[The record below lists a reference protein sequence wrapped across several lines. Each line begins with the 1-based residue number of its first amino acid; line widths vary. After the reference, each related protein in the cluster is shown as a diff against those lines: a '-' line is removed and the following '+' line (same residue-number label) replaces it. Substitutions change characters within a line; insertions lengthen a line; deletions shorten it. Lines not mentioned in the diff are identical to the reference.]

1 MIPNGLAAGG
11 VTGLATIIQAVG
23 AARGLS
29 LPVGIQT
36 IVMNAL
42 LLLVVMR
49 EGGMFYVVQTATG
62 FVLLGFF
69 TDLFA
74 PFVAPLAHADLMLP
88 AMWGGI
94 ITGIGY
100 GMVLR
105 AGANTG
111 GSDTI
116 GQIISRN
123 TSLPVGSTVMA
134 IDVAVCAL
142 SAPVFSVENA
152 LYAGLSM
159 VISGY
164 VIDAVVDGGN
174 RRRMVLI
181 ISDKFPDIAADIMYG
196 LGRGCTKFKAT
207 GMYSGAEKPVIMV
220 IVSRR
225 ELNTLKTIVR
235 ERDPRAIVTV
245 ADVTETFGEGFK
257 DINA

>member
-1 MIPNGLAAGG
+1 
-11 VTGLATIIQAVG
+11 
-23 AARGLS
+23 
-29 LPVGIQT
+29 
-36 IVMNAL
+36 
-42 LLLVVMR
+42 
-49 EGGMFYVVQTATG
+49 
-62 FVLLGFF
+62 
-69 TDLFA
+69 
-74 PFVAPLAHADLMLP
+74 
-88 AMWGGI
+88 MWGGI

-181 ISDKFPDIAADIMYG
+181 ISENFPDIAADIMYG
-196 LGRGCTKFKAT
+196 LGRGCTKFRAT

-220 IVSRR
+220 IVNRR

-235 ERDPRAIVTV
+235 ERDPHAIVTV

>member
-1 MIPNGLAAGG
+1 MCTDLWSAC
-11 VTGLATIIQAVG
+11 LLQAVG
-23 AARGLS
+23 SALHKLQHALD
-29 LPVGIQT
+29 GI
-36 IVMNAL
+36 
-42 LLLVVMR
+42 
-49 EGGMFYVVQTATG
+49 
-62 FVLLGFF
+62 
-69 TDLFA
+69 TDLHQSLNVLILHA
-74 PFVAPLAHADLMLP
+74 GGGRGEYHSLGTYGAGELDADLMLP

-164 VIDAVVDGGN
+164 VIDAVGDGGN
-174 RRRMVLI
+174 KRRMVLI

-225 ELNTLKTIVR
+225 ELNTLKTIGR
-235 ERDPRAIVTV
+235 ERDPHAIVTV

-257 DINA
+257 DISA

>member
-1 MIPNGLAAGG
+1 MAYRLDIKRILSMNFFHDLPQIMLGCALAAIATDLFLIPNGLAAGG

-23 AARGLS
+23 AARGVS

-36 IVMNAL
+36 IVMNA
-42 LLLVVMR
+42 
-49 EGGMFYVVQTATG
+49 
-62 FVLLGFF
+62 
-69 TDLFA
+69 
-74 PFVAPLAHADLMLP
+74 LMLP

-142 SAPVFSVENA
+142 SAPVFSIENA

-174 RRRMVLI
+174 KRRMVLI

-235 ERDPRAIVTV
+235 ERDPHAIVTV
-245 ADVTETFGEGFK
+245 ADVTEAFGEGFK
-257 DINA
+257 DISA

>member
-1 MIPNGLAAGG
+1 MGVRHRQGNYRAGNATRLQRAVAVLLDNACKYTNAGG
-11 VTGLATIIQAVG
+11 TVTVTLRAHASEAVLSVRNSG
-23 AARGLS
+23 EPIDEADLPHLFDRFYRADAAR
-29 LPVGIQT
+29 T
-36 IVMNAL
+36 HNAADA
-42 LLLVVMR
+42 
-49 EGGMFYVVQTATG
+49 ENNGGE
-62 FVLLGFF
+62 
-69 TDLFA
+69 
-74 PFVAPLAHADLMLP
+74 P
-88 AMWGGI
+88 
-94 ITGIGY
+94 
-100 GMVLR
+100 
-105 AGANTG
+105 GANTG

-142 SAPVFSVENA
+142 SAPVFSIENA

-174 RRRMVLI
+174 KRRMVLI

-235 ERDPRAIVTV
+235 ERDPHAIVTV
-245 ADVTETFGEGFK
+245 ADVTEAFGEGFK
-257 DINA
+257 DISA

>member
-1 MIPNGLAAGG
+1 
-11 VTGLATIIQAVG
+11 
-23 AARGLS
+23 
-29 LPVGIQT
+29 
-36 IVMNAL
+36 
-42 LLLVVMR
+42 
-49 EGGMFYVVQTATG
+49 
-62 FVLLGFF
+62 
-69 TDLFA
+69 
-74 PFVAPLAHADLMLP
+74 MLP

-174 RRRMVLI
+174 KRRMVLI

-220 IVSRR
+220 IVNRR

-235 ERDPRAIVTV
+235 ERDPHAIVTV
-245 ADVTETFGEGFK
+245 ADVTEAFGEGFK
-257 DINA
+257 DISA